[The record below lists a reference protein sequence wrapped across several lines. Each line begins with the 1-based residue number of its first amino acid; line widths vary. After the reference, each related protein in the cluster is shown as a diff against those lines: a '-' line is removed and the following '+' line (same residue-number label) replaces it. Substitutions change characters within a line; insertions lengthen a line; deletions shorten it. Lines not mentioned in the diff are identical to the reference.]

1 MPRRGRHRI
10 TGPIRLIA
18 LVAALLVC
26 AAAVAFGG
34 TASADG
40 SGDDRGPATE
50 QDSGSGENSLT
61 GSDGNDGDN
70 RAGTDGS
77 DNRAGTDT
85 SENTADDGEKTGGGD
100 TTDGR
105 KATEGGGPGGQ
116 NDDRA
121 QDGAAGDEQA
131 GDEEAAD
138 EQGDDEQFPG
148 RDQAAPPSPDDFVD
162 ITDVA
167 PGSGPDDKGGVFAG
181 GTFTSQCG
189 TSDHRNSDNY
199 QAAPGKRNGAQHV
212 HDYIGNTT
220 TDAFSDDDSL
230 AAGGTSCANGDRST
244 FYWPVVRDL
253 NGVGDDANAD
263 GGGKDGNVGEILTPT
278 SAQMTLH
285 GHPGQE
291 TEPMPQNLRMITG
304 DAKAETNGDE
314 NVVSKWT
321 CSGFTDRTTEKYPIC
336 PSGSDLVRILDF
348 PSCWDGENL
357 RSNAENEAVVFPE
370 ADGRCADGRVA
381 VPQLRMT
388 LTYDQPAGR
397 EFALDT
403 FPEQQHSPRT
413 DHGNYQS
420 LLTGEQARTAATC
433 INTGRA
439 C

>member
-40 SGDDRGPATE
+40 SGDDRGSATE

-61 GSDGNDGDN
+61 GSDG
-70 RAGTDGS
+70 DGS
-77 DNRAGTDT
+77 DDGDSSDSSVNGAGTDT
-85 SENTADDGEKTGGGD
+85 SESTADDSD

-105 KATEGGGPGGQ
+105 KAAEGGSGGQ

-121 QDGAAGDEQA
+121 QGGADEQAADEQAAGDE
-131 GDEEAAD
+131 
-138 EQGDDEQFPG
+138 EQFPG

-162 ITDVA
+162 ITAVA
-167 PGSGPDDKGGVFAG
+167 PGSGPDDKGGVFGG

-285 GHPGQE
+285 GHPGQD

-370 ADGRCADGRVA
+370 ADGRCGEGRAA

-397 EFALDT
+397 GFALDT

-433 INTGRA
+433 INTGRD

>member
-1 MPRRGRHRI
+1 MPRRGRHNI
-10 TGPIRLIA
+10 TGPVRLVA
-18 LVAALLVC
+18 VVAALLVA

-40 SGDDRGPATE
+40 SDDGPGSATE
-50 QDSGSGENSLT
+50 QGSTTGDTGDQDDGLFGRTGPDDEDGASGKEPEAQ
-61 GSDGNDGDN
+61 
-70 RAGTDGS
+70 AGRQG
-77 DNRAGTDT
+77 
-85 SENTADDGEKTGGGD
+85 DDGEQNDEPGQD
-100 TTDGR
+100 R
-105 KATEGGGPGGQ
+105 SEQNAGGQ
-116 NDDRA
+116 DEGRNEGD
-121 QDGAAGDEQA
+121 QNAGN
-131 GDEEAAD
+131 EA
-138 EQGDDEQFPG
+138 DEQFPG
-148 RDQAAPPSPDDFVD
+148 RDQAAPPTADDFVD
-162 ITDVA
+162 ITDVE
-167 PGSGPDDKGGVFAG
+167 PGNAPDDKGGVFAG
-181 GTFTSQCG
+181 GTFTSECG

-220 TDAFSDDDSL
+220 TDAFSDDQSL
-230 AAGGTSCANGDRST
+230 EAGATSCTNGDKST

-278 SAQMTLH
+278 SAQMTLN
-285 GHPGQE
+285 GHPGQK

-304 DAKAETNGDE
+304 DAKAKTNGDE

-336 PSGSDLVRILDF
+336 PSGSDLVRFLDF

-381 VPQLRMT
+381 IPQLRMT
-388 LTYDQPAGR
+388 LTYDQPEGR
-397 EFALDT
+397 SFALDT
-403 FPEQQHSPRT
+403 FPDQQHSPKT

-420 LLTGEQARTAATC
+420 LLSDEQARTAATC
-433 INTGRA
+433 INSGRN

>member
-1 MPRRGRHRI
+1 MPRHGRHRI

-40 SGDDRGPATE
+40 SGDDRGSATE
-50 QDSGSGENSLT
+50 QDSGSSENSLT
-61 GSDGNDGDN
+61 GSDGDDGDDSDGGDGGDN
-70 RAGTDGS
+70 NAAGTEGS
-77 DNRAGTDT
+77 D
-85 SENTADDGEKTGGGD
+85 K
-100 TTDGR
+100 TDGGTG
-105 KATEGGGPGGQ
+105 AQ

-121 QDGAAGDEQA
+121 QGGAAGDEQA
-131 GDEEAAD
+131 ADEQTEGEQAAD
-138 EQGDDEQFPG
+138 EQAAGDEEQFPG
-148 RDQAAPPSPDDFVD
+148 RDQAAPPSADDFVD
-162 ITDVA
+162 IADVE

-181 GTFTSQCG
+181 GSFTSQCG

-230 AAGGTSCANGDRST
+230 AAGGTSCVNGDRST

-253 NGVGDDANAD
+253 NGVGDDADAD

-336 PSGSDLVRILDF
+336 PSGSDLVRFLDF

-370 ADGRCADGRVA
+370 ADGRCGDGRVA

-388 LTYDQPAGR
+388 LTYDQPAGGA
-397 EFALDT
+397 FALDT
-403 FPEQQHSPRT
+403 FPEQQHSPLT

-433 INTGRA
+433 INTGRD